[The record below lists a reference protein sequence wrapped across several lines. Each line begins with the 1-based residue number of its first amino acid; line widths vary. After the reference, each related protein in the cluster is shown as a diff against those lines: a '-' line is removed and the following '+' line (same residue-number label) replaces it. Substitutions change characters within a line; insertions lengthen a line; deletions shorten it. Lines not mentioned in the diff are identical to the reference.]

1 MSPDEAVATVL
12 CWLDTSPSDEMLGR
26 AALTQ
31 LESLVDW
38 HWREV
43 EDELLRLL
51 PERADLRAIVR
62 GCWFDESVPDE
73 VVDRLLA
80 AAAET

>member
-1 MSPDEAVATVL
+1 
-12 CWLDTSPSDEMLGR
+12 
-26 AALTQ
+26 LTQ